1 MRDPATPVRT
11 VAPQP
16 KPEAAQDTCNV
27 LIVGVGGQGVIMVSK
42 VLAQLAQ
49 TQGHEVKQSEVH
61 GMAKRGGSVFSHV
74 RFGSRVWSPTIPKGD
89 VDILNTALG
98 LEYEGIAAYQVGAE
112 SGLLQPAVLK
122 LAVGFQ
128 SDHKQH
134 AEALVKAIT
143 SMGGAPV
150 QPKTVAEYN
159 FPTSTLHNQT
169 DVLKFAAG
177 LEQGAV
183 SAYKGAIPLFANRDL
198 AGAGAS
204 ILGSEAMH
212 WAILNS
218 ALGVEP
224 PTVAFVS

>member
-1 MRDPATPVRT
+1 M
-11 VAPQP
+11 
-16 KPEAAQDTCNV
+16 
-27 LIVGVGGQGVIMVSK
+27 LIVPSK
-42 VLAQLAQ
+42 PSLIEFATSRRRLLAGSGRAMLSATAVAFLAGCASKGNAMMQ
-49 TQGHEVKQSEVH
+49 TADQS
-61 GMAKRGGSVFSHV
+61 
-74 RFGSRVWSPTIPKGD
+74 KGD

-112 SGLLQPAVLK
+112 SGLLQPPVLK

-134 AEALVKAIT
+134 AEALVKAIGQ
-143 SMGGAPV
+143 MGGTPV
-150 QPKTVAEYN
+150 QPKTAAEYN
-159 FPTSTLHNQT
+159 FPTSTLHSQT

>member
-1 MRDPATPVRT
+1 MLFLRSKSSISEITTSRRRLLTGGGKAVLSATA
-11 VAPQP
+11 VAF
-16 KPEAAQDTCNV
+16 
-27 LIVGVGGQGVIMVSK
+27 
-42 VLAQLAQ
+42 LAGCANKGNAMMQ
-49 TQGHEVKQSEVH
+49 TADQS
-61 GMAKRGGSVFSHV
+61 
-74 RFGSRVWSPTIPKGD
+74 KGD

-134 AEALVKAIT
+134 AEALVKAIA

-150 QPKTVAEYN
+150 QPKTAAEYN
-159 FPTSTLHNQT
+159 FPTADLKSQT

-177 LEQGAV
+177 LEEGAV
-183 SAYKGAIPLFANRDL
+183 NAYKGAIPLFANRDL
-198 AGAGAS
+198 AGAGSS

-212 WAILNS
+212 WAILRS

-224 PTVAFVS
+224 PTVAFVG

>member
-1 MRDPATPVRT
+1 M
-11 VAPQP
+11 
-16 KPEAAQDTCNV
+16 
-27 LIVGVGGQGVIMVSK
+27 LIVPSKSTVRELTSRRGLLAGGGRTLLSATAVAM
-42 VLAQLAQ
+42 LAGCTGKGDAMAQ
-49 TQGHEVKQSEVH
+49 TSDQS
-61 GMAKRGGSVFSHV
+61 
-74 RFGSRVWSPTIPKGD
+74 KGD

-112 SGLLQPAVLK
+112 SGLLQQPVLK

-143 SMGGAPV
+143 SMGGTPV
-150 QPKTVAEYN
+150 QPKTVAEYS
-159 FPTSTLHNQT
+159 FPTSSLHSQT

-224 PTVAFVS
+224 PAVAFVS

>member
-1 MRDPATPVRT
+1 M
-11 VAPQP
+11 
-16 KPEAAQDTCNV
+16 
-27 LIVGVGGQGVIMVSK
+27 LIVPSKSTVRELTSSRRRVLTGGGRA
-42 VLAQLAQ
+42 VLSATAVALLAGCATKSAMAQSSDQA
-49 TQGHEVKQSEVH
+49 
-61 GMAKRGGSVFSHV
+61 
-74 RFGSRVWSPTIPKGD
+74 KGD
-89 VDILNTALG
+89 VDILNTALA

-134 AEALVKAIT
+134 AQALVKAIT
-143 SMGGAPV
+143 SMGGTPA
-150 QPKTVAEYN
+150 QPKTAAEYN
-159 FPTSTLHNQT
+159 FPTSTLHSQT

-183 SAYKGAIPLFANRDL
+183 SAYKGAIPLFANRNL

-212 WAILNS
+212 WAILNN

-224 PTVAFVS
+224 PAVAFVS

>member
-1 MRDPATPVRT
+1 MLILPSKSTIQELNASRRRILTGSGKAVLS
-11 VAPQP
+11 
-16 KPEAAQDTCNV
+16 AAA
-27 LIVGVGGQGVIMVSK
+27 IAM
-42 VLAQLAQ
+42 LAGCTAKGNSMAQ
-49 TQGHEVKQSEVH
+49 TNDQS
-61 GMAKRGGSVFSHV
+61 
-74 RFGSRVWSPTIPKGD
+74 KGD

-134 AEALVKAIT
+134 AEALVKAIA
-143 SMGGAPV
+143 SMGGTPV
-150 QPKTVAEYN
+150 QPKTAAEYN

>member
-1 MRDPATPVRT
+1 MLLLPSKSAALLASRRT
-11 VAPQP
+11 F
-16 KPEAAQDTCNV
+16 
-27 LIVGVGGQGVIMVSK
+27 LSGGGQA
-42 VLAQLAQ
+42 VLSATAVALIAGCAAKADTAKMQ
-49 TQGHEVKQSEVH
+49 TAE
-61 GMAKRGGSVFSHV
+61 MAKS
-74 RFGSRVWSPTIPKGD
+74 D

-143 SMGGAPV
+143 SMGGTPV
-150 QPKTVAEYN
+150 QPKTAAEYN
-159 FPTSTLHNQT
+159 FPTSTLKSQT

>member
-1 MRDPATPVRT
+1 MLILPSRT
-11 VAPQP
+11 TIQELNTSRRRILTGGGKAVLS
-16 KPEAAQDTCNV
+16 AAA
-27 LIVGVGGQGVIMVSK
+27 IAM
-42 VLAQLAQ
+42 LAGCTTKGNSMMAQ
-49 TQGHEVKQSEVH
+49 TSDQS
-61 GMAKRGGSVFSHV
+61 
-74 RFGSRVWSPTIPKGD
+74 KGD

-122 LAVGFQ
+122 LAVRFQ

-134 AEALVKAIT
+134 AEALVKAIA
-143 SMGGAPV
+143 SMGGTPV
-150 QPKTVAEYN
+150 QPKTAAEYN

>member
-1 MRDPATPVRT
+1 MLILPSKST
-11 VAPQP
+11 VAEITTSRRRLLTGGG
-16 KPEAAQDTCNV
+16 KAV
-27 LIVGVGGQGVIMVSK
+27 LSATAVAF
-42 VLAQLAQ
+42 LAGCAHKGNAMMQ
-49 TQGHEVKQSEVH
+49 TADQS
-61 GMAKRGGSVFSHV
+61 
-74 RFGSRVWSPTIPKGD
+74 KGD

-112 SGLLQPAVLK
+112 SGLLQPPVLK

-143 SMGGAPV
+143 SMGGMPV

-159 FPTSTLHNQT
+159 FPTSTLKSQT

-177 LEQGAV
+177 LEEGAV
-183 SAYKGAIPLFANRDL
+183 NAYKGAIPLFANHDL
-198 AGAGAS
+198 AGYGAS

-212 WAILNS
+212 WAILRN
-218 ALGVEP
+218 ALGMEP
-224 PTVAFVS
+224 PTLAFVG

>member
-1 MRDPATPVRT
+1 M
-11 VAPQP
+11 
-16 KPEAAQDTCNV
+16 
-27 LIVGVGGQGVIMVSK
+27 LIVPSKETVRELTMSRRRVLGGSK
-42 VLAQLAQ
+42 IVLSATAVALLAGCTNKISMAQ
-49 TQGHEVKQSEVH
+49 TSDQS
-61 GMAKRGGSVFSHV
+61 
-74 RFGSRVWSPTIPKGD
+74 KGD

-143 SMGGAPV
+143 SMGGTPV
-150 QPKTVAEYN
+150 QPKTAAEYN
-159 FPTSTLHNQT
+159 FPTSTLHSQT

>member
-1 MRDPATPVRT
+1 MLILPSKSSVSEITTSRRRLLTGGGKAVLSATA
-11 VAPQP
+11 VAF
-16 KPEAAQDTCNV
+16 
-27 LIVGVGGQGVIMVSK
+27 
-42 VLAQLAQ
+42 LAGCAHKGNAMMQ
-49 TQGHEVKQSEVH
+49 TADQS
-61 GMAKRGGSVFSHV
+61 
-74 RFGSRVWSPTIPKGD
+74 KGD
-89 VDILNTALG
+89 VDILNSALG

-150 QPKTVAEYN
+150 APKTAAEYN
-159 FPTSTLHNQT
+159 FPVSTLKSQT

-177 LEQGAV
+177 LEEGAV
-183 SAYKGAIPLFANRDL
+183 NAYKGAIPLFANRDL
-198 AGAGAS
+198 SGAGAS

-212 WAILNS
+212 WAILRQ

-224 PTVAFVS
+224 PSVAFVG

>member
-1 MRDPATPVRT
+1 MLILPSKST
-11 VAPQP
+11 VAELTTSRRRLLTGGG
-16 KPEAAQDTCNV
+16 KAVLSAAA
-27 LIVGVGGQGVIMVSK
+27 IAM
-42 VLAQLAQ
+42 LAGCANKSNAAMQ
-49 TQGHEVKQSEVH
+49 TADQS
-61 GMAKRGGSVFSHV
+61 
-74 RFGSRVWSPTIPKGD
+74 KGD

-112 SGLLQPAVLK
+112 SGLLQPAVLN

-143 SMGGAPV
+143 SMGGTPV
-150 QPKTVAEYN
+150 QPKTAAEYA
-159 FPTSTLHNQT
+159 FPTSTLKTQT

-177 LEQGAV
+177 LEEGAV

-212 WAILNS
+212 WAILRN
-218 ALGVEP
+218 ALGVQP
-224 PTVAFVS
+224 PTVAFAG